1 MIVRY
6 VLDCAYIR
14 RMVTDSISRAEVL
27 SWLLHLRSALQQNA
41 YLLVDE
47 RGKTLGDLVEAVE
60 YLKTEEA
67 DRDEVSCPLIQLR
80 ALLNELMLMCHR
92 SILVPPDLQNF
103 GEFVGCCYGLH
114 RPDGIIT
121 DNPEITE
128 RSREQQQK
136 KNPKVLTISSFP
148 TSTVEQTRRGWIG
161 KRTFDGKNVAEF
173 IEYADSFA
181 RGSQS
186 IEIMD
191 RLIWG
196 SERKDY
202 IVSMGYW
209 LCLFA
214 CAGVRRITV
223 VSKYSDK
230 LHLPEILGSLK
241 AKIKMTN
248 IPRMPQDAKLDIVI
262 DTKKEDGGDD
272 FHDRFAIS
280 DTHYFAVGRGFDV
293 LRSGNRS
300 DNWRLFNTYFCGHR
314 TGFPGADAVDSK
326 DITKIRS
333 LPSQRPSLV
342 SLPPPE
348 EMSDSTGKKI
358 TVAVSFAADIDH
370 GDNF

>member
-14 RMVTDSISRAEVL
+14 RMVTDSISRTEVL

-47 RGKTLGDLVEAVE
+47 RGKNLGDLVEAVE
-60 YLKTEEA
+60 YLKTAEA
-67 DRDEVSCPLIQLR
+67 ERDEVSCPLIQLR
-80 ALLNELMLMCHR
+80 DLLNELMLMCRR
-92 SILVPPDLQNF
+92 SIPVPPDLRNF
-103 GEFVGCCYGLH
+103 GEFVGCCYGVH

-128 RSREQQQK
+128 RSREQK

-173 IEYADSFA
+173 IEYVDSFA

-202 IVSMGYW
+202 IMSMGYW

-214 CAGVRRITV
+214 CAGVRKITV

-241 AKIKMTN
+241 AEIKMAN

-293 LRSGNRS
+293 LRFENRGG
-300 DNWRLFNTYFCGHR
+300 NWRLFNTYFCGRR
-314 TGFPGADAVDSK
+314 TGFPGAEAVDSK

-333 LPSQRPSLV
+333 LPSQRPS
-342 SLPPPE
+342 SEKPQAPA

-358 TVAVSFAADIDH
+358 TVTVSFAPNIDH